1 MEKYEKSNKPRGKIS
16 SKSRMSIKGKKQ
28 NSGVQKEPISLYLP
42 SDLVEKVEHIHLNI
56 IQKLP
61 RNKRKKLN
69 KSQLYEI
76 ILRNIVDDHIK
87 KEQDG
92 MLWKMVTDWSQS

>member
-1 MEKYEKSNKPRGKIS
+1 MAVEN
-16 SKSRMSIKGKKQ
+16 KKQ
-28 NSGVQKEPISLYLP
+28 NLSVSKEPISLYLP
-42 SDLVEKVEHIHLNI
+42 TDLLEQIENIHLYL

-76 ILRNIVDDHIK
+76 ILKNIVDDHLENK
-87 KEQDG
+87 QDG
-92 MLWKMVTDWSQS
+92 MLWKMISDWSQS